1 MSREDQHDDAT
12 FAFLQGLVKGVTVCM
27 TIRSVFWTCLFLYV
41 GYDQDTSNFC
51 TQNIITLKTSTG
63 HSESGPI
70 ADPSGM
76 LGPRGHIVSWFRI
89 IGIAQ
94 VVATVFNVGF
104 FFRMAIGRVLAKV
117 TKVRAVFHSTIVLSV
132 LLICDHIFQF
142 VHMVLGFRLYLSGIP
157 QECIDFKMGNNTAYT
172 FLVYIAIS
180 NIVLYSAVVFFICTA
195 ALIGCCRI
203 RHLGNT
209 ERTSLLYHLAD
220 SWRNSP
226 ESTDPRE
233 TSSKPENPKPKAS
246 GPASKAAKVFNMVKD
261 LTSPQQEKT

>member
-1 MSREDQHDDAT
+1 MSKEDQRDNAT
-12 FAFLQGLVKGVTVCM
+12 SAFLQGLVKGVTVCM
-27 TIRSVFWTCLFLYV
+27 TIRSIFWTCLFLYV

-63 HSESGPI
+63 HSESDPI

-76 LGPRGHIVSWFRI
+76 LGPHGRIVSWFRI
-89 IGIAQ
+89 IGIVQ

-104 FFRMAIGRVLAKV
+104 FFRLAIGRVLAMV
-117 TKVRAVFHSTIVLSV
+117 IKVRAVFQSTIVLAI
-132 LLICDHIFQF
+132 LMICDHIFQF

-172 FLVYIAIS
+172 LLVYISIS

-195 ALIGCCRI
+195 VLIGCCRMC
-203 RHLGNT
+203 HLGHT
-209 ERTSLLYHLAD
+209 ERISLLYHLVD

-226 ESTDPRE
+226 ESTGTQE
-233 TSSKPENPKPKAS
+233 TSSKLSSTNPKTL
-246 GPASKAAKVFNMVKD
+246 GLFDKVK
-261 LTSPQQEKT
+261 SPDTTQKGNAT

>member
-1 MSREDQHDDAT
+1 
-12 FAFLQGLVKGVTVCM
+12 
-27 TIRSVFWTCLFLYV
+27 LYV

-63 HSESGPI
+63 HSESDPI
-70 ADPSGM
+70 ADPSAM

-104 FFRMAIGRVLAKV
+104 FFRLAIGRVLA
-117 TKVRAVFHSTIVLSV
+117 ILM
-132 LLICDHIFQF
+132 ICDHIFQF
-142 VHMVLGFRLYLSGIP
+142 VYMVLGFRLYLSGIP

-172 FLVYIAIS
+172 LLVYISIS

-195 ALIGCCRI
+195 VLIGCCRMC
-203 RHLGNT
+203 HLGHT
-209 ERTSLLYHLAD
+209 ERISLLYHLVD

-226 ESTDPRE
+226 ESTGTQE
-233 TSSKPENPKPKAS
+233 TSSKLSSTNPKTL
-246 GPASKAAKVFNMVKD
+246 GLFDKVK
-261 LTSPQQEKT
+261 SPDTTQKGNAT